1 MTLETLPKL
10 MKVHSKYNVHDNT
23 KKPKFYLTFVYQN
36 KQLPTS
42 TSFTNW
48 SVNCKNEIIFK
59 PHSLIF
65 LGHSN
70 SWPRKGYVT
79 HYDFRKSNSL
89 VIHLFLFL
97 MN

>member
-65 LGHSN
+65 LGHTN

-79 HYDFRKSNSL
+79 HYYF
-89 VIHLFLFL
+89 
-97 MN
+97 

>member
-79 HYDFRKSNSL
+79 HYDFRKSAERNWDL
-89 VIHLFLFL
+89 HFLQ
-97 MN
+97 

>member
-10 MKVHSKYNVHDNT
+10 MKVHSKYVHDNT
-23 KKPKFYLTFVYQN
+23 KKPKYQLTFAYQN
-36 KQLPTS
+36 KQLPTIFDES
-42 TSFTNW
+42 ISFTNW

-65 LGHSN
+65 LGHTN

-79 HYDFRKSNSL
+79 HYDF
-89 VIHLFLFL
+89 
-97 MN
+97 